1 MQEQEVHAIVEALRK
16 LQEEG
21 YFSLR
26 GLGRRLGI
34 SAAHLSMIFSG
45 QRRPGI
51 RFVRAVLVRFPE
63 LRAMVSKTLRL
74 SGDDKIPH

>member
-1 MQEQEVHAIVEALRK
+1 MQDQEIHALVEALRR

-34 SAAHLSMIFSG
+34 SVAHLSMIFSG

-51 RFVRAVLVRFPE
+51 RFVRAVIARFPE
-63 LRAMVSKTLRL
+63 LRALVSETLHM
-74 SGDDKIPH
+74 SDDDKTSH